1 MIKEIKISLL
11 GQHPLNPRK
20 TYDDIDELAAS
31 IKEKG
36 ILQNLL
42 VVPDD
47 AREGHYLVIGG
58 NRRLLA
64 ARKAGIET
72 APCVIRTDLTDK
84 DIAQIM
90 LTENMQRRDLTPI
103 EEAYGMQMCIQDY
116 GIKVDELAEGTG
128 LSKTTIQHRLNI
140 AKLDKEIL
148 QEADSAQITLKDFI
162 ELEKLKNIEDRNEA
176 AKLLGKPGFSQKV
189 NDLKTR
195 EEMAGWKEKIEKAL
209 NEFAKKQQ
217 KAPDGYRYI
226 RSYYYNYDA
235 AGDMPEKSV
244 FLEEGGEYAYT
255 ESYSGVTLY
264 RKPTDEEL
272 KDEYED
278 DDDDDDEESEKRE
291 EERNAIFE
299 KYYHRRLDF
308 IKSRE
313 GELAENDLTYHLL
326 KAMLNDP
333 PCWKANG
340 EAWKEI
346 HGEDLN
352 VKRDIMA
359 PSPSVNQA
367 NITDYLYCRLEFGDE
382 SLDLTRWNGEYEE
395 DHPKA
400 NALYSLLDDM
410 GYITDETEDAMLDG
424 TWELY
429 EGNDEEDDEEE
440 DDEE

>member
-1 MIKEIKISLL
+1 MIQEIKISLL

-20 TYDDIDELAAS
+20 EYKDIDELAQS

-47 AREGHYLVIGG
+47 AQEGHYLVIGG

-64 ARKAGIET
+64 ARKAGIES

-90 LTENMQRRDLTPI
+90 LTENMQRKDLTPV

-116 GIKVDELAEGTG
+116 GIKVEELVEKTG
-128 LSKTTIQHRLNI
+128 LSRSTIQHRLNI

-148 QEADSAQITLKDFI
+148 KEADTSQITIKDYI
-162 ELEKLKNIEDRNEA
+162 ELEKIKSIERRNEA
-176 AKLLGKPGFSQKV
+176 AKFLGKPGFIQKV
-189 NDLKTR
+189 NDMVQK
-195 EEMAGWKEKIEKAL
+195 ESVEDWKEKAEKIL
-209 NEFAKKQQ
+209 DGFATKVSEL
-217 KAPDGYRYI
+217 PENVRYVTSYCF
-226 RSYYYNYDA
+226 RYSADSDTPEEQAEGEYYYI
-235 AGDMPEKSV
+235 V
-244 FLEEGGEYAYT
+244 H
-255 ESYSGVTLY
+255 YSSIALY
-264 RKPTDEEL
+264 RALTEDEI

-278 DDDDDDEESEKRE
+278 DEEDEDEEEREKRE

-313 GELAENDLTYHLL
+313 GELAEDDLAYHLL

-346 HGEDLN
+346 HGEDLS
-352 VKRDIMA
+352 VKRDILA
-359 PSPSVNQA
+359 PNPSVNQV
-367 NITDYLYCRLEFGDE
+367 NITDYLYCRLESGIE

-429 EGNDEEDDEEE
+429 EGNDEEEDEEE

>member
-47 AREGHYLVIGG
+47 AQEGYYLVIGG

-148 QEADSAQITLKDFI
+148 KEADSAQITLKDFI

-189 NDLKTR
+189 NDLKAR
-195 EEMAGWKEKIEKAL
+195 EEIAVWKEKVEKVL
-209 NEFAKKQQ
+209 NEFAKKKQ
-217 KAPDGYRYI
+217 KAPDGYRYL
-226 RSYYYNYDA
+226 RTYYYGYGA
-235 AGDMPEKSV
+235 VSDMPDKSV

-255 ESYSGVTLY
+255 EGYSGVTLY

-278 DDDDDDEESEKRE
+278 DDDEDEEDGKSEKRDE
-291 EERNAIFE
+291 IFE

-308 IKSRE
+308 MMTCKE
-313 GELAENDLTYHLL
+313 ELKGDDLMEHLL
-326 KAMLNDP
+326 RAALNEPMGWVNKAV
-333 PCWKANG
+333 
-340 EAWKEI
+340 WKEL
-346 HGEDLN
+346 HGNEFN
-352 VKRDIMA
+352 SSRDIL
-359 PSPSVNQA
+359 SPHVSENGR
-367 NITDYLYCRLEFGDE
+367 NITRYLYCRLEDGSDLSLINWRGKYVDE
-382 SLDLTRWNGEYEE
+382 
-395 DHPKA
+395 HPKA
-400 NALYSLLDDM
+400 TELYKILEDL

>member
-1 MIKEIKISLL
+1 MIQEIKISLL

-20 TYDDIDELAAS
+20 EYKDIDELAQS
-31 IKEKG
+31 IREKG

-47 AREGHYLVIGG
+47 AQEGHYLVIGG

-64 ARKAGIET
+64 ARKAGIES

-90 LTENMQRRDLTPI
+90 LTENMQRKDLTPV

-116 GIKVDELAEGTG
+116 GIKVEELVEKTG
-128 LSKTTIQHRLNI
+128 LSRSTIQHRLNI

-148 QEADSAQITLKDFI
+148 KEADTSQITIKDYI
-162 ELEKLKNIEDRNEA
+162 ELEKIKSIEGRNEA
-176 AKLLGKPGFSQKV
+176 AKLLGKPGFTQKV
-189 NDLKTR
+189 NDMVQK
-195 EEMAGWKEKIEKAL
+195 ESIEDWKEKAEKILDGFATKVSELPENVRYVANYHFRYSADSDIPEEQAEGEYYYIVHYSSITLYKAL
-209 NEFAKKQQ
+209 
-217 KAPDGYRYI
+217 
-226 RSYYYNYDA
+226 
-235 AGDMPEKSV
+235 
-244 FLEEGGEYAYT
+244 T
-255 ESYSGVTLY
+255 E
-264 RKPTDEEL
+264 DEI

-278 DDDDDDEESEKRE
+278 DEEDEDEEEHKKRE
-291 EERNAIFE
+291 EERSAIFE

-313 GELAENDLTYHLL
+313 GELAESDLTYHLL

-346 HGEDLN
+346 HGEDLS
-352 VKRDIMA
+352 VKRDILA
-359 PSPSVNQA
+359 PSPSVNQV
-367 NITDYLYCRLEFGDE
+367 NITDYLYCRLEFGVE
-382 SLDLTRWNGEYEE
+382 SLDLTRWNGEYDEN
-395 DHPKA
+395 HPKA

-410 GYITDETEDAMLDG
+410 GYIQDETEIEMLDG

-429 EGNDEEDDEEE
+429 EEEDD
-440 DDEE
+440 

>member
-1 MIKEIKISLL
+1 MIQEIKISLL

-20 TYDDIDELAAS
+20 EYKDIDELAQS

-47 AREGHYLVIGG
+47 AQEGHYLVIGG

-64 ARKAGIET
+64 ARKAGIES

-90 LTENMQRRDLTPI
+90 LTENMQRKDLTPV

-116 GIKVDELAEGTG
+116 GIKVEELAEETG
-128 LSKTTIQHRLNI
+128 LSRSTIQHRLNI

-148 QEADSAQITLKDFI
+148 KEADSAQITLKDFI

-176 AKLLGKPGFSQKV
+176 AKLLGKPGFTQKV
-189 NDLKTR
+189 YDMVQKENI
-195 EEMAGWKEKIEKAL
+195 EEWKEKAEKILDGFAAKVSKLPENVRYVTNYYFRYSADSDTPEEQTDGEYYYIVNYSTITLYKAL
-209 NEFAKKQQ
+209 
-217 KAPDGYRYI
+217 
-226 RSYYYNYDA
+226 
-235 AGDMPEKSV
+235 
-244 FLEEGGEYAYT
+244 T
-255 ESYSGVTLY
+255 E
-264 RKPTDEEL
+264 DEI

-278 DDDDDDEESEKRE
+278 DEEDEDEEEREKRE

-308 IKSRE
+308 MMTCKE
-313 GELAENDLTYHLL
+313 ELKGDNLMEHLL
-326 KAMLNDP
+326 RAALHEPMGWVNKA
-333 PCWKANG
+333 
-340 EAWKEI
+340 AWKEL
-346 HGEDLN
+346 HGNEFN
-352 VKRDIMA
+352 SNRDIL
-359 PSPSVNQA
+359 SPYASKNGR
-367 NITDYLYCRLEFGDE
+367 NITRYLYCRLEDGSDL
-382 SLDLTRWNGEYEE
+382 SLTNWRGIYVD

-400 NALYSLLDDM
+400 TELYKILEDL

-424 TWELY
+424 IWELY

>member
-1 MIKEIKISLL
+1 MIQEIKISLL

-20 TYDDIDELAAS
+20 EYKDIDELAQS

-47 AREGHYLVIGG
+47 AQEGHYLVIGG

-64 ARKAGIET
+64 ARKAGIES

-90 LTENMQRRDLTPI
+90 LTENMQRKDLTPV

-148 QEADSAQITLKDFI
+148 QEADPAQITLKDFI
-162 ELEKLKNIEDRNEA
+162 ELEKLKNIENRNEA

-189 NDLKTR
+189 NDLKTK
-195 EEMAGWKEKIEKAL
+195 EQIDSWKKKIEKVL
-209 NEFAKKQQ
+209 DEFATEVKKTTDRH
-217 KAPDGYRYI
+217 KYVRGYYYRY
-226 RSYYYNYDA
+226 NGE
-235 AGDMPEKSV
+235 GDLP
-244 FLEEGGEYAYT
+244 EEGVFSKDEGEYAYT
-255 ESYSGVTLY
+255 VGYSSITLF
-264 RKPTDEEL
+264 RVLTDEEL

-278 DDDDDDEESEKRE
+278 NDDEDEESEERE
-291 EERNAIFE
+291 EERNTIFG
-299 KYYHRRLDF
+299 KYYHRRFDF
-308 IKSRE
+308 MMTCKE
-313 GELAENDLTYHLL
+313 ELKGDDLMRHLL
-326 KAMLNDP
+326 RAALNEP
-333 PCWKANG
+333 AGWVNRA
-340 EAWKEI
+340 AWKEL
-346 HGEDLN
+346 HGNEIN
-352 VKRDIMA
+352 SNRDILIPDA
-359 PSPSVNQA
+359 SKNGK
-367 NITDYLYCRLEFGDE
+367 NITRYLYCRLEDGD
-382 SLDLTRWNGEYEE
+382 DLGLMNWRGEYVD
-395 DHPKA
+395 DHPRA
-400 NALYSLLDDM
+400 TELYKILEDL

>member
-47 AREGHYLVIGG
+47 AQEGHYLVIGG

-84 DIAQIM
+84 DIAQVM

-103 EEAYGMQMCIQDY
+103 EEAYGMQMCIKDY

-195 EEMAGWKEKIEKAL
+195 EELAVWKEKAEKVL
-209 NEFAKKQQ
+209 NEFAAKVTNRPADTKWVNS
-217 KAPDGYRYI
+217 YNFRYSWNPQESDI
-226 RSYYYNYDA
+226 
-235 AGDMPEKSV
+235 PEKP
-244 FLEEGGEYAYT
+244 EEDGEYFYT
-255 ESYSGVTLY
+255 EGWSSIALY
-264 RKPTDEEL
+264 KRLTDEEL

-278 DDDDDDEESEKRE
+278 DDDEGEEDDKSEKRDE
-291 EERNAIFE
+291 IFE

-346 HGEDLN
+346 HGEDLS
-352 VKRDIMA
+352 VKRDILA

-367 NITDYLYCRLEFGDE
+367 NITDYLYCRLESGVE
-382 SLDLTRWNGEYEE
+382 SLDLTNWKGEYEE

-400 NALYSLLDDM
+400 DALYSLLDDM
-410 GYITDETEDAMLDG
+410 GYIQDETEIDMLDG

>member
-47 AREGHYLVIGG
+47 AQEGHYLVIGG

-140 AKLDKEIL
+140 AKLDKGIL
-148 QEADSAQITLKDFI
+148 DEVPAQVTLKEYI
-162 ELEKLKNIEDRNEA
+162 ELEKLKDIENRNEA
-176 AKLLGKPGFSQKV
+176 AKLLGKAGFSQKV
-189 NDLKTR
+189 NDL
-195 EEMAGWKEKIEKAL
+195 MNKEKIGEWKKECEKIL
-209 NEFAKKQQ
+209 KKFATKK
-217 KAPDGYRYI
+217 KDGSGLRYVDAW
-226 RSYYYNYDA
+226 YYYS
-235 AGDMPEKSV
+235 GKTPEEPK
-244 FLEEGGEYAYT
+244 EEGEYFYV
-255 ESYSGVTLY
+255 ESYQGMALY
-264 RKPTDEEL
+264 KTAPEEE
-272 KDEYED
+272 KED
-278 DDDDDDEESEKRE
+278 DDRDEQEEEECEKRE
-291 EERNAIFE
+291 AEREEVFK
-299 KYYHRRLDF
+299 KYYRRRLDF

-313 GELAENDLTYHLL
+313 GKLAEDDLTYHLL

-352 VKRDIMA
+352 AKRDILEHT
-359 PSPSVNQA
+359 PSMNQV
-367 NITDYLYCRLEFGDE
+367 NITDYLYCRLESGVE
-382 SLDLTRWNGEYEE
+382 SLDLIQWNDEYKE

-400 NALYSLLDDM
+400 DALYSLLDDM
-410 GYITDETEDAMLDG
+410 GYIQDETEIEMLDG
-424 TWELY
+424 TWKLY

-440 DDEE
+440 DDEG

>member
-1 MIKEIKISLL
+1 MIQEIKISLL

-20 TYDDIDELAAS
+20 EYKDIDELAQS

-47 AREGHYLVIGG
+47 AQEGHYLVIGG

-64 ARKAGIET
+64 ARKAGIES

-90 LTENMQRRDLTPI
+90 LTENMQRKDLTPV

-116 GIKVDELAEGTG
+116 GIKVEELVEKTG
-128 LSKTTIQHRLNI
+128 LSRSTIQHRLNI

-148 QEADSAQITLKDFI
+148 KEADTSQITIKDYI
-162 ELEKLKNIEDRNEA
+162 ELEKIKSIEGRNEA
-176 AKLLGKPGFSQKV
+176 AKFLGKPGFIQKV
-189 NDLKTR
+189 NDMVQK
-195 EEMAGWKEKIEKAL
+195 ESVEDWKEKAEKIL
-209 NEFAKKQQ
+209 DGFATKVSEL
-217 KAPDGYRYI
+217 PENVRYVTNYYF
-226 RSYYYNYDA
+226 RYSADSDTPEEQAEGEYYYI
-235 AGDMPEKSV
+235 V
-244 FLEEGGEYAYT
+244 H
-255 ESYSGVTLY
+255 YSSIALY
-264 RKPTDEEL
+264 RALAEDEI

-278 DDDDDDEESEKRE
+278 DEEDEDEEEREKRE

-313 GELAENDLTYHLL
+313 GELAEDDLTYHLL

-333 PCWKANG
+333 PCWKVNG

-346 HGEDLN
+346 HGEDLS
-352 VKRDIMA
+352 VKRDILA
-359 PSPSVNQA
+359 PNPSVNQV
-367 NITDYLYCRLEFGDE
+367 NITDYLYCRLESGIE

-400 NALYSLLDDM
+400 NALYSFLDDM

-429 EGNDEEDDEEE
+429 EGNDEEEDEEE

>member
-1 MIKEIKISLL
+1 MAEEIKVSLL
-11 GQHPLNPRK
+11 TQHPKNLRK
-20 TYDDIDELAAS
+20 EYRDIDELAAS
-31 IKEKG
+31 IKTEG
-36 ILQNLL
+36 VLQNL
-42 VVPDD
+42 VVIPDKE
-47 AREGHYLVIGG
+47 REGHYLVIGG

-64 ARKAGIET
+64 ARKAGVET
-72 APCVIRTDLTDK
+72 VPCVVK
-84 DIAQIM
+84 ENMSEAAVAQFM
-90 LTENMQRRDLTPI
+90 LTENMQRNDLTPV
-103 EEAYGMQMCIQDY
+103 EEAYGIQMCIEDF
-116 GIKVDELAEGTG
+116 GIPVKNLAKQTG
-128 LSKTTIQHRLNI
+128 LSETTIRHRINI
-140 AKLDKEIL
+140 AKLDKDIL
-148 QEADSAQITLKDFI
+148 DEVPAQVTLKEYQ

-195 EEMAGWKEKIEKAL
+195 EEMAGWKEKIEKVL
-209 NEFAKKQQ
+209 NEFAKKRQ

-235 AGDMPEKSV
+235 GGDMPEKSV

-255 ESYSGVTLY
+255 EGYSSVTLY
-264 RKPTDEEL
+264 RKPTNEEL

-278 DDDDDDEESEKRE
+278 DDNDEDEEDGKSEKRDE
-291 EERNAIFE
+291 IFE

-346 HGEDLN
+346 HGEDLS
-352 VKRDIMA
+352 VKRDILA
-359 PSPSVNQA
+359 PSPSVNQV
-367 NITDYLYCRLEFGDE
+367 NITDYLYCRLESGVE

-410 GYITDETEDAMLDG
+410 GYIQDETEIEMLDG

-429 EGNDEEDDEEE
+429 EKEDD
-440 DDEE
+440 